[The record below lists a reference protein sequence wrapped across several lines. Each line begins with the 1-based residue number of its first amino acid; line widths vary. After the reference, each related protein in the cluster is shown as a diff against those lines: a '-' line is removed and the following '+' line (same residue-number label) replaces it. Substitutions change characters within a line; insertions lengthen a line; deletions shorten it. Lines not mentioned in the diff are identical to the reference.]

1 MLNPKDLARRHEA
14 FGGAVAFYILPYLT
28 FRTDL
33 VVKEMEKIAP
43 REEWT
48 SAHHTLLQMEGNVVD
63 IEFAEELPD
72 EAKPLAYYWQEH
84 NGDLKHNLHL
94 MAQFANTE
102 LHNEFWDAWNR
113 ALDGV
118 LARTTNRDAEAD
130 EGENPGEA
138 DADAP

>member
-28 FRTDL
+28 VRTDIL
-33 VVKEMEKIAP
+33 LREMEKVAP

-48 SAHHTLLQMEGNVVD
+48 NAHHTVLQMEGNVVE
-63 IEFAEELPD
+63 IEFTDELPE

-84 NGDLKHNLHL
+84 TGDLKHDVML
-94 MAQFANTE
+94 MAQFANNE
-102 LHNEFWDAWNR
+102 LHDAFWTTFNR
-113 ALDGV
+113 ALDGIIAHKNGDEDV
-118 LARTTNRDAEAD
+118 V